1 MITVFWDSEGVLLVD
16 VMPRGETINSL
27 AYILT
32 LKKLNRRFRRIRP
45 NKDPAH
51 LLLLHDNA
59 RPHTSLET
67 REAITKLGWTVLPHP
82 PYSPDLAP
90 SDFHLFGPLKHALR
104 GKKFED
110 DEAVIHAAKTWLRDQ
125 DNIWYKQG
133 IHALVSRWR
142 KAVLVDGD
150 YVE

>member
-1 MITVFWDSEGVLLVD
+1 M
-16 VMPRGETINSL
+16 
-27 AYILT
+27 
-32 LKKLNRRFRRIRP
+32 
-45 NKDPAH
+45 
-51 LLLLHDNA
+51 LLLRDNA

-67 REAITKLGWTVLPHP
+67 WESITKLDWTVLPHP

-90 SDFHLFGPLKHALR
+90 SDFHLFGPLKHAFR

-110 DEAVIHAAKTWLRDQ
+110 DEAVIHAGKTWLRDQ

-142 KAVLVDGD
+142 NAMLVDGD
-150 YVE
+150 

>member
-1 MITVFWDSEGVLLVD
+1 MCEGVLLVD

-32 LKKLNRRFRRIRP
+32 FKKLNRCFRRKRQ

-51 LLLLHDNA
+51 
-59 RPHTSLET
+59 
-67 REAITKLGWTVLPHP
+67 
-82 PYSPDLAP
+82 
-90 SDFHLFGPLKHALR
+90 FHLFGPLKHALR
-104 GKKFED
+104 GKKFKD

-125 DNIWYKQG
+125 DNILYKKG

-150 YVE
+150 HVE